1 MQHIR
6 HNMVVVLFIIFV
18 LNSCGSASTPSQS
31 KPVAHPTP
39 SPHATTQG
47 LTPTAPSTPTPSSQ
61 ITVTPSTSLQ
71 HIFYIMMENHSASQ
85 ILGNTSDAPY
95 LNQLANTYG
104 IASHYYGVT
113 HPSLPNYLA
122 AISGDFQ
129 GIWDDCAAGASVT
142 CAPQAFASAL
152 TQSQF
157 ASASSRP
164 HLFNGQTLVD
174 QLELHH
180 MTWKAYMQSL
190 PSPGFTDGSVGLYA
204 QKHDP
209 FMYFANIQNNPARL
223 QRIVPFSQFDQD
235 IQSATLPNFIWIS
248 PDVCHDMHGDP
259 SCSSYNGLIAQGD
272 TFIHA
277 TVQKIMSS
285 PSWSQGSAIVIAWD
299 ENDSGQSGCCHS
311 PSGVNGI
318 LLGGGDVPLIVVTS
332 QGPRHIV
339 LSNASYN
346 HYSLLTTIEQLWQLG
361 CIANTCGLSSAELM
375 TKLFQ

>member
-1 MQHIR
+1 MHRIR
-6 HNMVVVLFIIFV
+6 STLLAILCLAFV
-18 LNSCGSASTPSQS
+18 LNSCGNATTPPQS
-31 KPVAHPTP
+31 SPQTHSTP
-39 SPHATTQG
+39 SPHATIQG
-47 LTPTAPSTPTPSSQ
+47 ITPTAPRTPSSQ
-61 ITVTPSTSLQ
+61 VTLTPSTSLQ
-71 HIFYIMMENHSASQ
+71 HIFYIMMENHSASE
-85 ILGNTSDAPY
+85 ILSNTSDAPY

-129 GIWDDCAAGASVT
+129 GIWDDCSAGSGVT
-142 CAPQAFASAL
+142 CAPQTFTSAL

-174 QLELHH
+174 QLEAHH

-190 PSPGFTDGSVGLYA
+190 PSTGFTGGSVGLYA

-209 FMYFANIQNNPARL
+209 FMYFASIQNNPTRL

-259 SCSSYNGLIAQGD
+259 SCPSYDGLIAQGD
-272 TFIHA
+272 TFIHT
-277 TVQKIMSS
+277 TVHQIMSS

-299 ENDSGQSGCCHS
+299 ENDSSQSGCCHS
-311 PSGVNGI
+311 PTGI
-318 LLGGGDVPLIVVTS
+318 QGTILGGGDVPLIVIPS
-332 QGPRHIV
+332 QGPGHIV

-346 HYSLLTTIEQLWQLG
+346 HYSLLATIEQLWQLG
-361 CIANTCGLSSAELM
+361 CIANTCGFTSADLM